1 MQTTVDVACVQTPPP
16 PLLSK
21 IRARAPIST
30 EGRGGG
36 VCTQATFDRSRL
48 SFEEGMGEMIDKQQ
62 KLNRLSQSK
71 PPTQFR
77 VKNK

>member
-1 MQTTVDVACVQTPPP
+1 MQATVDVACVQT
-16 PLLSK
+16 
-21 IRARAPIST
+21 RARAPIFT

-36 VCTQATFDRSRL
+36 GGLYTGYVRSRL
-48 SFEEGMGEMIDKQQ
+48 PFEEGMGEMINKQQ

-71 PPTQFR
+71 PPTQFP